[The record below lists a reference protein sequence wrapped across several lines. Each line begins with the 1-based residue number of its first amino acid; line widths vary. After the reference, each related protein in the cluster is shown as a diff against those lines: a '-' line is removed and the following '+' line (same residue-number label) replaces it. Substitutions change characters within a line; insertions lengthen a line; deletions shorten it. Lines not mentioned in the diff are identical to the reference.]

1 MALDVIGKIVQV
13 LDLQTGTSARGDW
26 KKQEFILE
34 TEEQY
39 PRKICISLWG
49 DRIADITGI
58 QLGKELITVSVS
70 IESREFNGRWYTDVR
85 AWRIQRGAVLETP
98 PVIVANPV
106 VGVNAATAPAVAA
119 ATDDFVSTG
128 GDESFDDL
136 PF

>member
-1 MALDVIGKIVQV
+1 MALEITGKIVQV
-13 LDLQTGTSARGDW
+13 LDLQSGTSGRGDW

-49 DRIADITGI
+49 DRIGDIAGI
-58 QLGKELITVSVS
+58 QLGKDLITVSVA

-85 AWRIQRGAVLETP
+85 GWRIQRGLGTQSSGQVAAPGIIPGNAPVTP
-98 PVIVANPV
+98 PAQPAADEFAN
-106 VGVNAATAPAVAA
+106 
-119 ATDDFVSTG
+119 TG
-128 GDESFDDL
+128 GDSFDDL

>member
-49 DRIADITGI
+49 DRVGDIAGV
-58 QLGKELITVSVS
+58 QLNKELITVSVAL
-70 IESREFNGRWYTDVR
+70 ESREFNGRWYTDVR
-85 AWRIQRGAVLETP
+85 GWKIQRSSDLP
-98 PVIVANPV
+98 PVNPFPGDLPPSV
-106 VGVNAATAPAVAA
+106 PHQAPS
-119 ATDDFVSTG
+119 TLPDDNFAKS
-128 GDESFDDL
+128 EENSLDDL

>member
-1 MALDVIGKIVQV
+1 MALELVGKIVQMQ
-13 LDLQTGTSARGDW
+13 DLQTGTSAKGDW

-49 DRIADITGI
+49 DRIADIAGV
-58 QLGKELITVSVS
+58 QLNKELITVSIA

-85 AWRIQRGAVLETP
+85 GWKIQRGQAVPVSNVAGNTQTP
-98 PVIVANPV
+98 TT
-106 VGVNAATAPAVAA
+106 GQSTG
-119 ATDDFVSTG
+119 DDFTATG
-128 GDESFDDL
+128 DNSFDDL